1 MRSGDVL
8 RFSFGALQG
17 NRMRTMLMLLA
28 MSIGVAAVVLLTA
41 VGEGARLFVVNEFA
55 SLGTNLLIVL
65 PGRSETAGIGPSSF
79 MGETPRDLTIRDAMA
94 LARHSAV
101 RRIAPLSIGEV
112 HVSWRQREREVPV
125 IGSTSELPAIRHWK
139 MAQGRFLPPGDPE
152 LAAPLCVI
160 GSKVRKELFGPH
172 PALGEMMSI
181 GDRRCRV
188 IGVMGSE
195 GRSIGLDV
203 EELVILP
210 VASAQ
215 MLFNTNTLFRIL
227 VEAKSREAI
236 PRVKT
241 HILSTIRKR
250 HQGEEDV
257 TVITQDAVLATFDRI
272 FRALTLTVAGV
283 AGISLG
289 VSGIL
294 TMNVMLITVSQRTAE
309 IGLLKALGAHRR
321 QILVLILTEAGVL
334 SLFGA
339 LLGLAIGEIG
349 NWIIGRIYP
358 ALPVG
363 TPWWAIAAA
372 MGVAIVTGL
381 TFSVLPARRAAR
393 LDPVQALS
401 RK

>member
-1 MRSGDVL
+1 MRSVDVL
-8 RFSFGALQG
+8 RFSLGTLQG
-17 NRMRTMLMLLA
+17 NRVRTMLMLLA
-28 MSIGVAAVVLLTA
+28 MSIGVAAVVILTA
-41 VGEGARLFVVNEFA
+41 VGEGTRLFVVNEFA

-65 PGRSETAGIGPSSF
+65 PGRAETAGIGPSSF
-79 MGETPRDLTIRDAMA
+79 MGETPRDLTIRDALA

-101 RRIAPLSIGEV
+101 RRIAPINVGEA
-112 HVSWRQREREVPV
+112 HVSRRQREREVPV
-125 IGSTSELPAIRHWK
+125 IGSTSELLAIRHWK

-160 GSKVRKELFGPH
+160 GSKVCKELFGPH

-236 PRVKT
+236 PQVET

-289 VSGIL
+289 VAGIL
-294 TMNVMLITVSQRTAE
+294 IMNIMLITVSQRTAE

-334 SLFGA
+334 SFVGA

-349 NWIIGRIYP
+349 IWVIGRIYP

-372 MGVAIVTGL
+372 LGVAIVTGL
-381 TFSVLPARRAAR
+381 TFSVLPARRAAC

-401 RK
+401 HR

>member
-1 MRSGDVL
+1 MD
-8 RFSFGALQG
+8 
-17 NRMRTMLMLLA
+17 
-28 MSIGVAAVVLLTA
+28 
-41 VGEGARLFVVNEFA
+41 
-55 SLGTNLLIVL
+55 
-65 PGRSETAGIGPSSF
+65 
-79 MGETPRDLTIRDAMA
+79 
-94 LARHSAV
+94 
-101 RRIAPLSIGEV
+101 
-112 HVSWRQREREVPV
+112 
-125 IGSTSELPAIRHWK
+125 
-139 MAQGRFLPPGDPE
+139 
-152 LAAPLCVI
+152 
-160 GSKVRKELFGPH
+160 
-172 PALGEMMSI
+172 
-181 GDRRCRV
+181 
-188 IGVMGSE
+188 SE

-227 VEAKSREAI
+227 VEAKSRETI
-236 PRVKT
+236 SRVET
-241 HILSTIRKR
+241 HILSTIRER

-289 VSGIL
+289 VAGIL
-294 TMNVMLITVSQRTAE
+294 TMNVMLIAVSQRTAE

-321 QILVLILTEAGVL
+321 HILVLILTEAGVL
-334 SLFGA
+334 SLIGA
-339 LLGLAIGEIG
+339 FLGLAVGVIGS
-349 NWIIGRIYP
+349 WVIGRIYP

-372 MGVAIVTGL
+372 LGVAIATGL

-401 RK
+401 HK